1 MIELDGPQEHPNN
14 NITAKRVSKLQ
25 HLNKKRVRDQI
36 ELLTKKPDKN
46 QEEARLLARLK
57 NDLQAADE
65 HLLGYEGNNGE
76 LGVRSIFY
84 DKDWNLKGVA
94 PSNYRNIPYNPGTFE
109 RRTEV
114 KVRLGNLGNI
124 TLPGESPK

>member
-1 MIELDGPQEHPNN
+1 MIELDDQEHPSN
-14 NITAKRVSKLQ
+14 NITAKRVTKLQ
-25 HLNKKRVRDQI
+25 HINKKRVRDQI

-46 QEEARLLARLK
+46 QEETRLLARLK

-65 HLLGYEGNNGE
+65 HLLGYERNNGE

-84 DKDWNLKGVA
+84 DKDWNLKGAA
-94 PSNYRNIPYNPGTFE
+94 PPNYRNIPYNPGTFE

-114 KVRLGNLGNI
+114 KARLGNLENI